1 MKKALRFVALVGI
14 VGLTSWLSA
23 GTPAQAVSNCEILA
37 GKGCSPNGSRVDCVT
52 VWGDPGVCVC
62 SSNHYTCM
70 F

>member
-1 MKKALRFVALVGI
+1 MKKALRLTVLVGI
-14 VGLTSWLSA
+14 VGLTSWLST
-23 GTPAQAVSNCEILA
+23 GKVAQALPNCEILA

-62 SSNHYTCM
+62 SGNRYSCM